1 MKRKIW
7 VFITTFLLFSSLGIA
22 SYYGNTFDSGKTYE
36 QNKLIDISSETNYN
50 SKKAVAN
57 RQTDVL
63 KDLVGEKMSDNLISK
78 DNLVGTWKLAD
89 FYTVDAKQKI
99 DYPYGK
105 NPTGYLVY
113 TENGYVSVTIMTTDR
128 PLLGLSMEEMQE
140 LKDVKLGLK
149 LIANLGKSIKASLRY
164 FSAARNYLSYSG
176 KYELRDSTVI
186 HHVEVSV
193 IPDWVGVDLE
203 RNVEFSEGKIILSNN
218 IKAVFFSV
226 TWKLVS

>member
-50 SKKAVAN
+50 SQKAVAN

-89 FYTVDAKQKI
+89 FYTVDGKQKI

-218 IKAVFFSV
+218 IKDVFFSV

>member
-1 MKRKIW
+1 M
-7 VFITTFLLFSSLGIA
+7 
-22 SYYGNTFDSGKTYE
+22 
-36 QNKLIDISSETNYN
+36 
-50 SKKAVAN
+50 
-57 RQTDVL
+57 
-63 KDLVGEKMSDNLISK
+63 SK

-89 FYTVDAKQKI
+89 FYTVDGKQKI

-218 IKAVFFSV
+218 IKDVFFSV